1 MAPVSQEGS
10 KTGGTTVRR
19 RSFVLALF
27 TLSGAAVAALLSVPL
42 VRFTIFP
49 LREKDTDTT
58 WSDIGPIL
66 ELSSITAPVSKTI
79 TFEHRDAWETTS
91 HQTAVYV
98 LPPKAG
104 QFRVLSPVC
113 PHLGCAVR
121 WVGEDNEF
129 LCPCHGGSFS
139 ATGERIAGPPPRSM
153 DLLETKVE
161 DGILKVRYQYF
172 RQMITKKEVLA

>member
-1 MAPVSQEGS
+1 MTSASQEGS
-10 KTGGTTVRR
+10 KTGGTTVGR

-42 VRFTIFP
+42 VRFTVFP

-58 WSDIGPIL
+58 WSDVGPIQDFI
-66 ELSSITAPVSKTI
+66 SITAPVSKTI

-104 QFRVLSPVC
+104 QYRVLSPVC

-121 WVGEDNEF
+121 WVGEGNEF
-129 LCPCHGGSFS
+129 LCPCHGGSFTT
-139 ATGERIAGPPPRSM
+139 TGERITGPPPRSM
-153 DLLETKVE
+153 DSLETKVE

-172 RQMITKKEVLA
+172 RQMIPKKEVLA

>member
-1 MAPVSQEGS
+1 MASVSQEGS
-10 KTGGTTVRR
+10 NTQGTTVKR

-42 VRFTIFP
+42 VRFTVFP
-49 LREKDTDTT
+49 LRERDTDTT
-58 WSDIGPIL
+58 WSDVGPIQQ
-66 ELSSITAPVSKTI
+66 LSSITAPVSKTI

-98 LPPKAG
+98 LPPKDG
-104 QFRVLSPVC
+104 QFRVFSTVC

-121 WVGEDNEF
+121 WVGEDSEF
-129 LCPCHGGSFS
+129 LCPCHGGSFT
-139 ATGERIAGPPPRSM
+139 AAGERIAGPPPRSM
-153 DLLETKVE
+153 DSLETKVE

-172 RQMITKKEVLA
+172 RQMIPKKEVLA

>member
-1 MAPVSQEGS
+1 MASVPQEES
-10 KTGGTTVRR
+10 NAAGTTAGR

-27 TLSGAAVAALLSVPL
+27 ALSGAAVAVLLSVPL

-49 LREKDTDTT
+49 LREKETDTT
-58 WSDIGPIL
+58 WSDVGPIQ

-79 TFEHRDAWETTS
+79 TFEHRDAWETAS

-104 QFRVLSPVC
+104 RVSVLSPVC

-121 WVGEDNEF
+121 WVSEHNEF
-129 LCPCHGGSFS
+129 LCPCHGGSFT

-153 DLLETKVE
+153 DSLETKVE

-172 RQMITKKEVLA
+172 RQMIPQKEVLA